1 MRRRDLLTIGA
12 ALLVLDRTALAHM
25 TEASSFFILWFNS
38 RRSNDPSEFGNRTM
52 CFVISCSN
60 EDVNS
65 QTALFDGSIRPNDR
79 EICGRV
85 FPCQGPGRRYQA
97 ELSEQ
102 DHTAIPSARG
112 ISFGGDAK
120 RPRCILVIM
129 TV

>member
-60 EDVNS
+60 
-65 QTALFDGSIRPNDR
+65 DR